1 MYRHAWLV
9 TPFLSF
15 NLKKKARVSLPLR
28 DERLGGGGHVEIKEH
43 SFVQLVLSCRFQ
55 ESIQVVFAL

>member
-1 MYRHAWLV
+1 MPGLLLHF
-9 TPFLSF
+9 FL
-15 NLKKKARVSLPLR
+15 LIKKKKARVSLPLR